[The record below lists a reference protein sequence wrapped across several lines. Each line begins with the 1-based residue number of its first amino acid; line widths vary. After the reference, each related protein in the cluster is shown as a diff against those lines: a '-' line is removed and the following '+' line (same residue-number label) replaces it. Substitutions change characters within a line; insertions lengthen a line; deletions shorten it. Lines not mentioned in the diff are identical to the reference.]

1 MPQHILNIWIVST
14 AIIMGLTILIWIVK
28 DNKNYKWSVLPVALI
43 IGSFLYIEYVNE
55 SDLIDDQKEIIRQE
69 LSDRYYVSSSW
80 IDLVSEETK
89 DRGNVFEVNSGDG
102 LYQITFMPEETSGFE
117 LIELSGESLRGR
129 KNAYETMKLLPDDV
143 RPEVSLY
150 LEYHSTEL
158 YKLED
163 EEGTWVIELDNDQV
177 ERIID
182 SKGVLRYEKLTDVG
196 EEKEKN
202 ET

>member
-28 DNKNYKWSVLPVALI
+28 ENKPYKWSVLPVALI

-69 LSDRYYVSSSW
+69 LSDRYYVSSFW